1 MIQTFVVLY
10 SILIYAGGTDY
21 EEAISHGL
29 HFGSYEECNLFFNK
43 NQKHLLA
50 GAEDYG
56 ERRYNY
62 DMEVQEI
69 GCATMSLNQLQPDDS
84 KITDYR
90 TLWSKH

>member
-56 ERRYNY
+56 ER
-62 DMEVQEI
+62 
-69 GCATMSLNQLQPDDS
+69 
-84 KITDYR
+84 
-90 TLWSKH
+90 

>member
-62 DMEVQEI
+62 DMEVILIFSIPHQRQDNLYLV
-69 GCATMSLNQLQPDDS
+69 S
-84 KITDYR
+84 
-90 TLWSKH
+90 TL